1 MDPKLEGRLRCRYVT
16 NNVPYFFIQ
25 PIKME
30 EALLKPRI
38 VVYHDI
44 ISDEEIETIKR
55 LAQPRV
61 KENFEIFTQMPV
73 QRNKIILYGSKQF
86 ARATVQ
92 KKESGAREVS
102 RYRIAKSAWLKLE
115 EHDYVSDVGYKG
127 ERSYH
132 LLFCFKKFYISFQI
146 NFRVGDITGLDM
158 ATSEDLQ
165 VCNYGIGGH
174 YEPHYDYARVKK
186 NPI

>member
-61 KENFEIFTQMPV
+61 KENFQIFTQMPV
-73 QRNKIILYGSKQF
+73 QRNKIILYGSK
-86 ARATVQ
+86 
-92 KKESGAREVS
+92 
-102 RYRIAKSAWLKLE
+102 
-115 EHDYVSDVGYKG
+115 
-127 ERSYH
+127 
-132 LLFCFKKFYISFQI
+132 
-146 NFRVGDITGLDM
+146 
-158 ATSEDLQ
+158 
-165 VCNYGIGGH
+165 
-174 YEPHYDYARVKK
+174 
-186 NPI
+186 